1 MLAHQGFDLD
11 LPCSQRPGFL
21 RRNGPFQ
28 HPAGTHPL
36 DWRLPDARR
45 QRHSSSLHEQPC
57 RLDPTGVLL
66 PPHEWTC
73 RSEMR
78 QGLMDHS
85 SNTCDELWGT
95 RWGRQGRG
103 RHGPW
108 RENEEQRPRPLVTAR
123 APTSHT
129 CPQMWP
135 RGRWDLGSGRR
146 QGVASLFS
154 RPSSSL
160 MDAIELEQIVRL
172 GSSRRGY
179 EGCTTPAPRCD

>member
-1 MLAHQGFDLD
+1 MQAHQGLDLD
-11 LPCSQRPGFL
+11 LPCSQRTGFL

-78 QGLMDHS
+78 QGQMDHS
-85 SNTCDELWGT
+85 SSTCDEPWGT
-95 RWGRQGRG
+95 RWGRQGHG
-103 RHGPW
+103 PHGPW
-108 RENEEQRPRPLVTAR
+108 RENQEQRSRPVVTAR
-123 APTSHT
+123 APTSRT

-135 RGRWDLGSGRR
+135 
-146 QGVASLFS
+146 QGVGILDRVAGKASLFS
-154 RPSSSL
+154 RPSSL
-160 MDAIELEQIVRL
+160 LIDAIEPEQIVRL
-172 GSSRRGY
+172 GSSRRGC
-179 EGCTTPAPRCD
+179 EGCTAPAPRCD